1 MNPEPGLMGEIQY
14 WHTILFELYDA
25 KREIND
31 HVEAQTEALLEEIQ
45 EENSAKDTILYYLN
59 QIDRVYKGL
68 KEAKW
73 NEKYM
78 KVLQPPVEKIITGDV
93 DTADTHIGVLMSTI
107 KSVYENSNFYKEA
120 RTLSFLDQLLT
131 SCVSLVTK
139 ELPFSRLVSSY

>member
-1 MNPEPGLMGEIQY
+1 MGEIQY

-45 EENSAKDTILYYLN
+45 EENSAKETILYYLN

-73 NEKYM
+73 NEEYM

-139 ELPFSRLVSSY
+139 ELTFT

>member
-73 NEKYM
+73 NEMYM